1 MNIKEL
7 AEGINHL
14 RIVPRLGLLYLF
26 YITGQTYSWYYELMM
41 PTLEQT
47 AVVGGVS
54 ALLAG
59 GYNFYVKT
67 GGIK

>member
-1 MNIKEL
+1 MNIERF
-7 AEGINHL
+7 AESINQL

-26 YITGQTYSWYYELMM
+26 YITGQTYSWYYELIV
-41 PTLEQT
+41 PSVEQT

>member
-1 MNIKEL
+1 MNIREL
-7 AEGINHL
+7 AEAINHL

-26 YITGQTYSWYYELMM
+26 YITGQTYSWYFELMV
-41 PTLEQT
+41 PTVEQT

-59 GYNFYVKT
+59 GYSFYVKT